1 MWVHDG
7 EYLKGQFGNQL
18 QPLYTESN
26 TFFIDTK
33 GERNYLARLAY
44 PQLQEW
50 CQSLGL
56 EFQVVD
62 MRWGVTQDAVLDHA
76 TTSICLQQIAEC
88 QRLSRGTN
96 FVVSFIQTVF

>member
-1 MWVHDG
+1 MPV
-7 EYLKGQFGNQL
+7 
-18 QPLYTESN
+18 
-26 TFFIDTK
+26 DTK

-50 CQSLGL
+50 CQQHGL

-76 TTSICLQQIAEC
+76 TSDICLQQISEC

-96 FVVSFIQTVF
+96 FVVSYNLCINYKRFHHTIG